1 MSSHGSLRTCFIV
14 VVIELADRTV
24 AFVLVAAAIPM
35 AEAMTVARTTTEAF
49 VIAVIKQKNRR

>member
-1 MSSHGSLRTCFIV
+1 LRTCFIV

-24 AFVLVAAAIPM
+24 AFVFVAAAIPM